1 MRTWKRVGE
10 AVIADRVDEAT
21 VLFCDL
27 VGFTRIASQ
36 LTALDLIHSLNS
48 IFSEFDALTHTLGV
62 EKIKTIGDAYMAVAG
77 LPEARPDH
85 AETAAELALGMLA
98 ALDRV
103 NAASPTRF
111 QVRIGMHTGTV
122 VAGIIGT
129 HKFIYDVWG
138 DTVNI
143 ASRLEAGGAPGRI
156 QVSEETRAKLAHRY
170 EFEPRGAIKLRGRGR
185 AVTWFLT
192 GRKAD
197 APVTKLTRRRH
208 KAGTRHRCR

>member
-1 MRTWKRVGE
+1 
-10 AVIADRVDEAT
+10 VIADRVDEAT

-27 VGFTRIASQ
+27 VGFTRIASRM
-36 LTALDLIHSLNS
+36 TALDLIHRLNS
-48 IFSEFDALTHTLGV
+48 IFSEFDAVTHALGV

-77 LPEARPDH
+77 LPEGRPDH

-98 ALDRV
+98 ALERV
-103 NAASPTRF
+103 NATSPIRF

-143 ASRLEAGGAPGRI
+143 ASRLETGSAPGRI

-170 EFEPRGAIKLRGRGR
+170 QFERRGVIKLRGRGR

-197 APVTKLTRRRH
+197 APAPLLT
-208 KAGTRHRCR
+208 G

>member
-1 MRTWKRVGE
+1 
-10 AVIADRVDEAT
+10 VIADRIDEAT

-36 LTALDLIHSLNS
+36 MTPLELIHNLNS
-48 IFSEFDALTHTLGV
+48 IFSEFDALTQGLGV

-77 LPEARPDH
+77 IPQARPDH
-85 AETAAELALGMLA
+85 AETAAELALGMLT
-98 ALDRV
+98 ALERV
-103 NAASPTRF
+103 NAASRTHF
-111 QVRIGMHTGTV
+111 QIRIGMHTGAV

-143 ASRLEAGGAPGRI
+143 ASRLETNSAPGRI
-156 QVSEETRAKLAHRY
+156 QVSGETRAALAHRY
-170 EFEPRGAIKLRGRGR
+170 EFEPRGAINLRGRGR

-197 APVTKLTRRRH
+197 APVPLLVRQP
-208 KAGTRHRCR
+208 

>member
-1 MRTWKRVGE
+1 M
-10 AVIADRVDEAT
+10 IADRVDEAT

-27 VGFTRIASQ
+27 VGFTRIASRM
-36 LTALDLIHSLNS
+36 TALELIHSLNS
-48 IFSEFDALTHTLGV
+48 IFSEFDALTHTLGI

-98 ALDRV
+98 ALDRM
-103 NAASPTRF
+103 NSASPTHF

-143 ASRLEAGGAPGRI
+143 ASRLETGSAPGRI
-156 QVSEETRAKLAHRY
+156 QVSEETRAKLAHCY

-185 AVTWFLT
+185 AVAWFLT

-197 APVTKLTRRRH
+197 APGPILTR
-208 KAGTRHRCR
+208 TP

>member
-1 MRTWKRVGE
+1 
-10 AVIADRVDEAT
+10 
-21 VLFCDL
+21 
-27 VGFTRIASQ
+27 
-36 LTALDLIHSLNS
+36 
-48 IFSEFDALTHTLGV
+48 
-62 EKIKTIGDAYMAVAG
+62 
-77 LPEARPDH
+77 
-85 AETAAELALGMLA
+85 MLA
-98 ALDRV
+98 ALERV
-103 NAASPTRF
+103 NATSPIRF

-143 ASRLEAGGAPGRI
+143 ASRLETGSAPGRI

-170 EFEPRGAIKLRGRGR
+170 QFERRGVIKLRGRGR

-197 APVTKLTRRRH
+197 APAPLLT
-208 KAGTRHRCR
+208 G